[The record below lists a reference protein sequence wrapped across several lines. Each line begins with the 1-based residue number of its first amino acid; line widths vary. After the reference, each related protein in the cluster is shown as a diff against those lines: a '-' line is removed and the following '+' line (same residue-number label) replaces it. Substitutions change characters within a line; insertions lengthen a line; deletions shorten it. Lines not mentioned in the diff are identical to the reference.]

1 LSFFED
7 FRARQRSQQ
16 QRKNSNSAIDFIR
29 ARGVDVMMKQ
39 AKVVR
44 TIEEL
49 GEPND
54 EAAIG
59 NPLRGLAGGSRWA
72 AVPLPESIVPF
83 TIEWCNIG
91 VRLLSAFVARMNLPS
106 SGIMIIGP
114 AQKGN

>member
-1 LSFFED
+1 VRESSCHFSWTFE
-7 FRARQRSQQ
+7 RASAPQQ
-16 QRKNSNSAIDFIR
+16 QRKNSNSVIDFIP
-29 ARGVDVMMKQ
+29 AGCVDVMMKQ
-39 AKVVR
+39 AEAILVQ
-44 TIEEL
+44 TIEDL

-91 VRLLSAFVARMNLPS
+91 VRLLLAAFVPRMNLRPES
-106 SGIMIIGP
+106 
-114 AQKGN
+114 

>member
-1 LSFFED
+1 
-7 FRARQRSQQ
+7 
-16 QRKNSNSAIDFIR
+16 
-29 ARGVDVMMKQ
+29 MKK
-39 AKVVR
+39 AEEVILVR
-44 TIEEL
+44 TIEDI

-91 VRLLSAFVARMNLPS
+91 VRLLALVPES
-106 SGIMIIGP
+106 SLGIIIGHAHKQETNVALSLSFARP
-114 AQKGN
+114 CCTYSDEGGDEGFQCL